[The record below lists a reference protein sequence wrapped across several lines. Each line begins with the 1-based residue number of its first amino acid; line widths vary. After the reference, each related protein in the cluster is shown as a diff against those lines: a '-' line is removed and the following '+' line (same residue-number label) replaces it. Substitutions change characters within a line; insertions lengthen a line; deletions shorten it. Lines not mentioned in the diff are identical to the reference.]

1 MLRNYKAFWKQWA
14 RMGYNLMNAG
24 AGRQRGSY
32 NVNEQP
38 AGFRELEHT
47 ADWEL
52 EVWGPD
58 LPSMFEQAARG
69 MYSLKGVRLQPKPR
83 VDRTMEI
90 YASDPESLLVS
101 FLAELLFLEEVEGLG
116 FDTFELR
123 LEPTR
128 LSAQMNGAPIASPGK
143 DIKAV
148 TYHNL
153 VIRRTERGRE
163 ANIVFDV

>member
-1 MLRNYKAFWKQWA
+1 MVKE
-14 RMGYNLMNAG
+14 
-24 AGRQRGSY
+24 QRT
-32 NVNEQP
+32 
-38 AGFRELEHT
+38 GFRELEHT

-58 LPSMFEQAARG
+58 LPNLFEQAARG
-69 MYSLKGVRLQPKPR
+69 MYALKGIRLEPQPR
-83 VDRTMEI
+83 VERTLKLH
-90 YASDPESLLVS
+90 APDQESLLVA

-123 LEPTR
+123 LDEDS
-128 LSAQMNGAPIASPGK
+128 LSARMSGAPVGSPGK

-153 VIRRTERGRE
+153 AIRKTERGLE
-163 ANIVFDV
+163 VNIVFDV